1 MPPGNRLAPVSQN
14 AFGAPPTLAE
24 IQLAARTAQRPSPLT
39 LGERA
44 QEINYGLGRGF
55 TNILQGNLDLA
66 QALYQDPRAV
76 GRQMLEG
83 YGQLLAHPVDTV
95 NNSLREMW
103 TRAKSSPAGLGE
115 VVGENIDPRNW
126 LKPKKAIMSRVA
138 EDLGPYGP
146 GDMPKIIR
154 DNPGGDWLTQKRK
167 YAEAQGTKPSG
178 AFKYPGE
185 LTASYDNTVYL
196 PVSVL
201 ERIPGENMEQ
211 YNVRQHSLNW
221 LTKEMSEKKRLPTYE
236 AGGKEYDN
244 APFITVDSKGRPF
257 VTEGNHRIMVA
268 KQLGWQYLPVEIRYF
283 NGGELEDGPFSPK
296 NLEQFTKQAK
306 P

>member
-1 MPPGNRLAPVSQN
+1 MPPGTRN
-14 AFGAPPTLAE
+14 ALVPPSPNYLRDAGDFTGGLLRGSSTALMGGLQMRD
-24 IQLAARTAQRPSPLT
+24 QLALDAYKSQQAGNLQGVYADAWRA
-39 LGERA
+39 A
-44 QEINYGLGRGF
+44 QEAAANPSMI
-55 TNILQGNLDLA
+55 TD
-66 QALYQDPRAV
+66 AV
-76 GRQMLEG
+76 G
-83 YGQLLAHPVDTV
+83 
-95 NNSLREMW
+95 NSLRGMW
-103 TRAKSSPAGLGE
+103 TRAKSGPAGLGE
-115 VVGENIDPRNW
+115 VIGENIDPRNL
-126 LKPKKAIMSRVA
+126 LKPKKAIMANMAKNS
-138 EDLGPYGP
+138 GPYSP

-185 LTASYDNTVYL
+185 LTASYNNTVYL

-201 ERIPGENMEQ
+201 EKIPGENMEQ
-211 YNVRQHSLNW
+211 FNVRQGSLDW

-244 APFITVDSKGRPF
+244 APFITVDSRGRPF

-283 NGGELEDGPFSPK
+283 NGGELEDGPFNPK
-296 NLEQFTKQAK
+296 QLEKFTKQAK

>member
-1 MPPGNRLAPVSQN
+1 MPPGTRN
-14 AFGAPPTLAE
+14 ALVP
-24 IQLAARTAQRPSPLT
+24 PSP
-39 LGERA
+39 
-44 QEINYGLGRGF
+44 NYLRDAGQFVGGVTRGLGTQYLTGPLQVVQQSYEDPYALGQGIYEGARG
-55 TNILQGNLDLA
+55 LVA
-66 QALYQDPRAV
+66 DPV
-76 GRQMLEG
+76 GVVG
-83 YGQLLAHPVDTV
+83 
-95 NNSLREMW
+95 NSLREMW
-103 TRAKSSPAGLGE
+103 NRAKSSPAGLGE

-126 LKPKKAIMSRVA
+126 LKPRKAIVSRMA
-138 EDLGPYGP
+138 EDLGPYSP

-185 LTASYDNTVYL
+185 LTASYDDTVYL

-201 ERIPGENMEQ
+201 EKIPGENMEQ
-211 YNVRQHSLNW
+211 YNVRQDSLDW

-244 APFITVDSKGRPF
+244 APFITVDSRGRPF

-283 NGGELEDGPFSPK
+283 NGGELEDGPFNPK
-296 NLEQFTKQAK
+296 QLEKFTKQAK
-306 P
+306 L